1 VKRYFKDIPMPTGN
15 AERVANI
22 LAKQFE
28 VYKEMSIRNFEKSLE
43 LQSTIMLEESAA
55 IAQVW
60 EDYVDYVKEH
70 NERT

>member
-1 VKRYFKDIPMPTGN
+1 MPTGN

>member
-1 VKRYFKDIPMPTGN
+1 MKRYFKDIPMPTGN